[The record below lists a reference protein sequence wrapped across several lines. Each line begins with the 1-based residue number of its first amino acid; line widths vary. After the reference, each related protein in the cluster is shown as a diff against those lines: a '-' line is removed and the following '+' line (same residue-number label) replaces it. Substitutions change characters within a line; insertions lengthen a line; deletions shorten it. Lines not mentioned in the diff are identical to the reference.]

1 MQEAALR
8 QPPQL
13 VDKPS
18 LWGQRVIY
26 AGGARGGEARLESD
40 QMSRKALPCK
50 ACVEHPKGTC
60 FAARSDY
67 FRAARRHKNNDIISG
82 CRKSRRLFRQPEEA
96 ALRQP
101 PFRSYNSSIFRGC
114 QDKRRVF
121 QTFHRSQSVMA
132 ASVPAPSCKGARRLD
147 GREKRCGRRMGGYC
161 ISVFRGKFTSFEL
174 KSHIFCCD
182 LLTFWLFCSVI

>member
-1 MQEAALR
+1 MSINPLYGVRGSFTQGELEGAKPASNRIKCRAKPCLARRAWSTPRVLALR
-8 QPPQL
+8 REATIFVPQ
-13 VDKPS
+13 
-18 LWGQRVIY
+18 
-26 AGGARGGEARLESD
+26 GGTKITTLFQA
-40 QMSRKALPCK
+40 
-50 ACVEHPKGTC
+50 VE
-60 FAARSDY
+60 
-67 FRAARRHKNNDIISG
+67 
-82 CRKSRRLFRQPEEA
+82 KSRRLFRQPEEA

-114 QDKRRVF
+114 QDKRRFF

-161 ISVFRGKFTSFEL
+161 ISVFCGKFTSFEL
-174 KSHIFCCD
+174 KSHIFSCE